1 MQSLSRP
8 PPHLASIILVHW
20 KHAQNFILWADLM
33 ATFWYVIPHVPYMG
47 KEFKTFT
54 AKPVF
59 ISFFQLLTH
68 KHTAPTEELSSSS
81 LTYIQQL

>member
-1 MQSLSRP
+1 
-8 PPHLASIILVHW
+8 
-20 KHAQNFILWADLM
+20 M